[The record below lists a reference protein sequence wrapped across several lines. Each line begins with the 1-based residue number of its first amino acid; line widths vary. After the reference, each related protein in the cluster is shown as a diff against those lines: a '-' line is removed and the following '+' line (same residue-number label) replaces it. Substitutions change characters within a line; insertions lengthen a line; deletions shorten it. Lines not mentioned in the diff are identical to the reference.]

1 MTTYVSPYSE
11 KLMFAALRMKNRL
24 GIMMSRLWGR
34 KRTVYVWDRV
44 PFYRQIWEAAAARLG
59 ARFSEL
65 AEGIWEVRRG
75 EAKTYINIHR
85 VQLDDA
91 VIDNLAGNKP
101 FCYDVMRR
109 EKIPVPDH
117 VIFRPGELDR
127 AWQFL
132 NRRKSY
138 CVVKPALETGAG
150 MGVTTYVRSK
160 GECRNAIA
168 LASLYSS
175 TIILEDIV
183 PGECYRLLVLNGR
196 MIHAVR
202 RRGVRVRGD
211 GRTTID
217 GLVKRENELRR
228 ERKSTN
234 DIGLIA
240 WNRDMAA
247 TLSRQ
252 GLTFQSVPLAGREVL
267 VQSHDRPGEKHVE
280 VRTIYNEVVTDLICQ
295 ELRQQAERAACL
307 LHSKFTGVDV
317 ITLDPS
323 VPLEQSGGVINEINS
338 NPGMHHHYISSS
350 HNAYNHSDDI
360 QPAVSVLAYL
370 LDQNGRT
377 KKEEGGAVQA
387 GEQPGMAQ

>member
-1 MTTYVSPYSE
+1 
-11 KLMFAALRMKNRL
+11 MKKRL
-24 GIMMSRLWGR
+24 GIMASRLWGR
-34 KRTVYVWDRV
+34 TQTVYVWDRI
-44 PFYRQIWEAAAARLG
+44 PFYRQLWEAAAARLS
-59 ARFSEL
+59 AQFSEL

-75 EAKTYINIHR
+75 ESKTYINIHR
-85 VQLDDA
+85 IQLDDA

-101 FCYDVMRR
+101 FCYDILRR

-117 VIFRPGELDR
+117 VIFRPDELDR

-132 NRRKSY
+132 NGRKSY
-138 CVVKPALETGAG
+138 FVVKPALETSAG
-150 MGVTTYVRSK
+150 MGVTTHVRTK
-160 GECRNAIA
+160 RECRNAIA

-175 TIILEDIV
+175 TIILEDLV

-211 GRTTID
+211 ERSTIAE
-217 GLVKRENELRR
+217 LVKRENERGR
-228 ERKSTN
+228 GKKPANAFGPIT
-234 DIGLIA
+234 
-240 WNRDMAA
+240 WNRDMSA

-252 GLTFQSVPLAGREVL
+252 GLTFQSVLPGGQEVL
-267 VQSHDRPGEKHVE
+267 VQSHERPGEKHVE
-280 VRTIYNEVVTDLICQ
+280 VRTIYNEVVTHLICK

-317 ITLDPS
+317 ITLDPT

-350 HNAYNHSDDI
+350 HNAYNRTDDI
-360 QPAVSVLAYL
+360 QPAVTVLAYL
-370 LDQNGRT
+370 LDR
-377 KKEEGGAVQA
+377 
-387 GEQPGMAQ
+387 GMS